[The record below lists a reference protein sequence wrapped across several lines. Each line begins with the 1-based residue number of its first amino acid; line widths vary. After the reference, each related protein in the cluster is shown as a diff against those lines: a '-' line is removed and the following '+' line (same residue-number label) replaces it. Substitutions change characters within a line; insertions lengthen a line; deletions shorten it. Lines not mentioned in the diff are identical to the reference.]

1 MRRKLCSIWLLGC
14 FTFLLFSCSGIEE
27 IKVGNIRNIEL
38 KGINNNVIDV
48 ELTLPVENPNSF
60 NVKLKDANLKVTNV
74 ETLVG
79 TITQMDEIVIEN
91 TESRSQFGNKD
102 NAIRLLKSQLYELE
116 LEKRRQETAKV
127 EAGKKKIEWGSQIRS
142 YVFDDR
148 RVKDHRTNY
157 QTSNVQGVMDGDID
171 PFIKAYLMEFPD

>member
-60 NVKLKDANLKVTNV
+60 NVKLKDANLEVTNV
-74 ETLVG
+74 ETLIG
-79 TITQMDEIVIEN
+79 TITQMDEIVISAKTTKDYTIHVKVTLVGRN
-91 TESRSQFGNKD
+91 INLLSIYSLFNNKPDLRLSGTIKVRSSLYRGKIKIKD
-102 NAIRLLKSQLYELE
+102 YQL
-116 LEKRRQETAKV
+116 
-127 EAGKKKIEWGSQIRS
+127 I
-142 YVFDDR
+142 
-148 RVKDHRTNY
+148 N
-157 QTSNVQGVMDGDID
+157 
-171 PFIKAYLMEFPD
+171 

>member
-1 MRRKLCSIWLLGC
+1 MSRRLFSIWLLGC

-79 TITQMDEIVIEN
+79 TITQMEEIVISAKTTKDYTIHVKVSLDGRN
-91 TESRSQFGNKD
+91 VNLLSIYSLFNNKPDLRLSGTIKVRSSLYRGKIKIKD
-102 NAIRLLKSQLYELE
+102 YQL
-116 LEKRRQETAKV
+116 
-127 EAGKKKIEWGSQIRS
+127 I
-142 YVFDDR
+142 
-148 RVKDHRTNY
+148 N
-157 QTSNVQGVMDGDID
+157 
-171 PFIKAYLMEFPD
+171 

>member
-60 NVKLKDANLKVTNV
+60 NVKLKDANLEVTNV
-74 ETLVG
+74 ETVIG
-79 TITQMDEIVIEN
+79 TITQLDDIVISAKTTKDYTIHVKVTLVGRN
-91 TESRSQFGNKD
+91 INLLSIYSLFNNKPDLRLSGTIKVRSSLYRGKIKIKD
-102 NAIRLLKSQLYELE
+102 YQL
-116 LEKRRQETAKV
+116 
-127 EAGKKKIEWGSQIRS
+127 I
-142 YVFDDR
+142 
-148 RVKDHRTNY
+148 N
-157 QTSNVQGVMDGDID
+157 
-171 PFIKAYLMEFPD
+171 

>member
-1 MRRKLCSIWLLGC
+1 MSRSLCSIWLLGC
-14 FTFLLFSCSGIEE
+14 FTFFLFSCSGIEE

-79 TITQMDEIVIEN
+79 TITQMDEIVISAKTTKDYTIHVKVSLDGRDIN
-91 TESRSQFGNKD
+91 LLSIYSLFNNKPDLRLSGTIKVRSSLYRGKIKIKD
-102 NAIRLLKSQLYELE
+102 YQL
-116 LEKRRQETAKV
+116 
-127 EAGKKKIEWGSQIRS
+127 I
-142 YVFDDR
+142 
-148 RVKDHRTNY
+148 N
-157 QTSNVQGVMDGDID
+157 
-171 PFIKAYLMEFPD
+171 